1 MSRKS
6 SDSPESAGF
15 GGLRADPGAAGNPHP
30 PRGHPLPPGDTRC
43 PRRRP
48 LLPAA
53 GDVPAAP

>member
-30 PRGHPLPPGDTRC
+30 PGGHPLPP
-43 PRRRP
+43 
-48 LLPAA
+48 
-53 GDVPAAP
+53 AAPPPARGG